1 MRLWRTLRVV
11 WILVSHTLVTSLGVR
26 RRAGGERARYRA
38 RRQQSGVAR
47 VCRALGVCV
56 RLVGRP
62 PEAPMLVVCNHLGV
76 LDPLVL
82 ASQIPVSFAGKAE
95 LRRWPL
101 VGWVVRTHGMVF
113 VHRERVRQTETFVAQ
128 VRRKLAEGVS
138 MLVFPEGTTS
148 RGPDVRRFKTG
159 AFEAVAGLGDEAV
172 LPLYLHIAAVEG
184 DPARRAEATW
194 ADDGRTFAEHAWH
207 IAGLASVEMHV
218 RVGVPI
224 PTAGH
229 DRKVLARQ
237 AHAAVAALGAAPA
250 PLDLQAAAADV
261 EGGAAAGRRATNL

>member
-1 MRLWRTLRVV
+1 MRLWRVLRVV
-11 WILVSHTLVTSLGVR
+11 WILVSHTVVTSLGLR
-26 RRAGGERARYRA
+26 RRPEAERACYRA

-47 VCRALGVCV
+47 VCRALGVRV
-56 RLVGRP
+56 RLVGAP
-62 PEAPMLVVCNHLGV
+62 PEAPMLIVCNHLGV
-76 LDPLVL
+76 LDPFVL

-95 LRRWPL
+95 LRQWPL

-148 RGPDVRRFKTG
+148 RGPEVRRFKTG
-159 AFEAVAGLGDEAV
+159 AFEAVAGLEGGAV

-184 DPARRAEATW
+184 DPARRAAATW
-194 ADDGRTFAEHAWH
+194 ADDDGTFAEHAWH
-207 IAGLASVEMHV
+207 IAGLASAEMHV
-218 RVGVPI
+218 HVGAPI

-229 DRKVLARQ
+229 DRKRLARQ
-237 AHAAVAALGAAPA
+237 AEAAVSALGAAA
-250 PLDLQAAAADV
+250 TRLDLQPAPADV
-261 EGGAAAGRRATNL
+261 KAGPTPAAGP